1 MKPLKYFDVVVSFF
15 VAALLISNISS
26 SAKIVDWGFSIFGL
40 RLAFDAG
47 TLLFPISYI
56 FGDILTEVYGYQK
69 ARRAIWIGFFM
80 SAIMSGYFLLVQ
92 KIPGEEQW
100 LLYAG
105 NDPYSSIL
113 GGVSTGGIVIASLC
127 AYLFGELSNSVIL
140 AKMKVLMNGR
150 YLWMRTIGS
159 TLIGQIIDSVI
170 FVTIACLLGVFPW
183 EIAVSLIIA
192 NYIFKV
198 SIEVLF
204 TPLTYK
210 IVDFLKKEE
219 GLDYF
224 DTNTKFSIV

>member
-1 MKPLKYFDVVVSFF
+1 
-15 VAALLISNISS
+15 
-26 SAKIVDWGFSIFGL
+26 
-40 RLAFDAG
+40 
-47 TLLFPISYI
+47 
-56 FGDILTEVYGYQK
+56 
-69 ARRAIWIGFFM
+69 M

-92 KIPGEEQW
+92 KMPGEEQW

-105 NDPYSSIL
+105 NDAYSSIL